1 MTYVEE
7 VMERVKKFNPGEP
20 EFHQAVQEVLDSIA
34 PAVAA
39 HEEEYRK
46 VKLLERLIEP
56 ERSISFQVLWVD
68 DNGEVQIN
76 RGYRIQFSSS
86 LGPYKGG
93 LRFHPTVNRSIM
105 NFLGFEQTFKNALT
119 GQAIGG
125 AKGGSNFDPKGKS
138 EREVMAF
145 CQSFMTE
152 LFKYIGPNEDVPAGD
167 IGVGAREIGYL
178 YGQYKRITNQF
189 EGVLTGKGLLYGG
202 SLGRTEA
209 TGYGLVYITEEML
222 KSKGMTI
229 AGKTVAV
236 SGSGNVATYTV
247 EKAQQM
253 GAKVVTVSD
262 SNGYIYDPDGIRV
275 DVLKEIK
282 EVRRG
287 RISEYVEAVP
297 TATYHP
303 GKSVWEEVTCDIA
316 LPCASQ
322 NEIKPEHAVGLVERG
337 CYAVCEGANMPTT
350 REATDYLLEKGV
362 WFLPGKASNAGG
374 VAVSAL
380 EMSQNSMR
388 KRRSFEDVDAELK
401 EIMKDIWAQVQS
413 AASDYGQPDNYVMGA
428 NIAGFRKVVK
438 AMREQGWV

>member
-20 EFHQAVQEVLDSIA
+20 EFHQAVQEVLDSVA
-34 PAVAA
+34 PAVEA

-56 ERSISFQVLWVD
+56 ERSISFQVPWVD
-68 DNGEVQIN
+68 DNGDVQIN
-76 RGYRIQFSSS
+76 RGYRIQFSSA

-105 NFLGFEQTFKNALT
+105 NFLGFEQIFKNALT

-138 EREVMAF
+138 EREIIAF
-145 CQSFMTE
+145 CHSFMTE

-189 EGVLTGKGLLYGG
+189 EGALTGKGLLYGG
-202 SLGRTEA
+202 SLVRKEA

-222 KSKGMTI
+222 KAHGKTI
-229 AGKTVAV
+229 EGATVAV

-262 SNGYIYDPDGIRV
+262 SNGYIYDPDGINL
-275 DVLKEIK
+275 DVVKEIK
-282 EVRRG
+282 ELRRG
-287 RISEYVEAVP
+287 RISEYINAVP
-297 TATYHP
+297 TAQYVH
-303 GKSVWEEVTCDIA
+303 GKSVWEDVVCDIA

-322 NEIKPEHAVGLVERG
+322 NELKLEYAEGLVERG

-350 REATDYLLEKGV
+350 REATDFLLEKGIL
-362 WFLPGKASNAGG
+362 FLPGKASNAGG

-388 KRRSFEDVDAELK
+388 KRRSFEDVDSELH
-401 EIMKDIWAQVQS
+401 EIMKDIWEQVRS
-413 AASDYGQPDNYVMGA
+413 AAADYGQPCNYVMGA

>member
-138 EREVMAF
+138 EREIMAF

-262 SNGYIYDPDGIRV
+262 SNGYIYDPDGIKV

-350 REATDYLLEKGV
+350 RESTDYLLEKGV

>member
-138 EREVMAF
+138 EREIMAF

-262 SNGYIYDPDGIRV
+262 SNGYIYDPDGIKV

-303 GKSVWEEVTCDIA
+303 GKSVWEDVTCDIA